1 MRVWEIHAA
10 SIALTT
16 ARGVVRRRAVYVRTR
31 QSFKIWTLG
40 NQSGIFG
47 IVRSVELKNK
57 GVWADFEGVPLI
69 KNPNRHL
76 AMRSIPAID
85 ISKRDVLIMRRLDH
99 IVVPKLP
106 SGMPRRSFWW

>member
-16 ARGVVRRRAVYVRTR
+16 ARGVVVRLSMYEPANR
-31 QSFKIWTLG
+31 SRFRTLG

-47 IVRSVELKNK
+47 IVRSVESKNK